1 MVDIAS
7 VQTKPLKDLGR
18 EAHLKKKWDRLWA
31 HVRDRI
37 LRLPAREQNI
47 LLEDFLTAIESR
59 ITVMERISNG
69 QLGFGER

>member
-1 MVDIAS
+1 MAS
-7 VQTKPLKDLGR
+7 VQTKPLKGPSR
-18 EAHLKKKWDRLWA
+18 EAHLKKKWNRLWT

-37 LRLPAREQNI
+37 LRLPAKEQNI